1 MLVVMNYLVLT
12 KWSSF
17 LTCQIIGAWSNIVNK
32 IFFSLVIDIEVRCFQ
47 NFHTWFFCLFLLKY
61 SVLILFLLLHFF
73 VSFFFV
79 VFILFRSCEFVSVS
93 ILETNWLFLLFL
105 SVLRLISRVVFMVDR
120 GISYML
126 VLSLNRFGIKG
137 KVSSLNISFF
147 LILDNRVDVVVV
159 LSWVLFWMRLL
170 PFLLPQVKYTF
181 AGFVFLSQLCLV
193 DIIEDSSVISGSWGF
208 SMNVCCF
215 GQRGR
220 LDSFWCFSWDFLI
233 GSYLFNDFRFFFEF
247 VEERLKDYFLCP
259 EFNISWVKKD
269 KCFDGSFVEFCHF
282 VLDQFV
288 SLLHLLYCTLHT
300 VVVVIDKFD
309 HFLPIFLHLP
319 LLLSQNF
326 TVLSEKVIDLSDS
339 PSVGFWE
346 GDELGL
352 LVFALMLLSVDGL
365 ALLAKGERALFWV
378 DAEVLW
384 EQKWVIWCSGWK
396 WHLWMIF
403 IIQI

>member
-1 MLVVMNYLVLT
+1 
-12 KWSSF
+12 
-17 LTCQIIGAWSNIVNK
+17 
-32 IFFSLVIDIEVRCFQ
+32 
-47 NFHTWFFCLFLLKY
+47 
-61 SVLILFLLLHFF
+61 
-73 VSFFFV
+73 
-79 VFILFRSCEFVSVS
+79 
-93 ILETNWLFLLFL
+93 
-105 SVLRLISRVVFMVDR
+105 
-120 GISYML
+120 ML
-126 VLSLNRFGIKG
+126 VLSLNRFGIIG

-170 PFLLPQVKYTF
+170 PFLLPQVKYAF
-181 AGFVFLSQLCLV
+181 AGFVFLSQLGLV
-193 DIIEDSSVISGSWGF
+193 DVVEDSSVISGSWGF

-215 GQRGR
+215 RQRGR
-220 LDSFWCFSWDFLI
+220 LDSFWYLFWDLLI
-233 GSYLFNDFRFFFEF
+233 GSYLFNDFWFFFEF
-247 VEERLKDYFLCP
+247 VKERLKDYFLCP
-259 EFNISWVKKD
+259 ELNISWVKKD

-288 SLLHLLYCTLHT
+288 SFLHLLYCTLHT
-300 VVVVIDKFD
+300 IVVVIDEFD
-309 HFLPIFLHLP
+309 DFLPIFLHLP